1 VKGLGSNVN
10 HLLYQRESAQGPLMM
25 QAQRK
30 ETARALESAIQ
41 GGKKRFQYVITRKKT
56 KKKILIFYSC
66 CSQLKLLFTISFTGF
81 KIGGLEEPVDIN
93 CAYVSFFYKIKLE
106 LIGMY

>member
-56 KKKILIFYSC
+56 KKKDFNLLLMLQPVEASFYHILHRLQNRWPGRTC
-66 CSQLKLLFTISFTGF
+66 
-81 KIGGLEEPVDIN
+81 
-93 CAYVSFFYKIKLE
+93 
-106 LIGMY
+106 